1 MKKLVMILVSVCM
14 LAGCSGDK
22 EKKVSKTHKEET
34 PVVLSESGHDVRE
47 AVDKSE
53 TITVKSDLYGNVK
66 SMKAQVNIPSIS
78 EGDMIKDT
86 TVLKDISNKGDENIT
101 LSGHKLLVENNKN
114 SINYEGKLQTEV
126 PVGVEVSYYL
136 DGQKVTDIEGKSG
149 KLKIVFKYKNKTD
162 VPFVAASI
170 MLIPQENVGSIEV
183 TNGKSMNMDDY
194 QAIVGIGCPG
204 YEPFSDHVEVS
215 MDVKDFKYEYMSTV
229 FSDGVFKDLDLS
241 DLNKVTKELN
251 DSSGK
256 LVEGASKLSAG
267 CTTYGQYLE
276 SYMSNVNKVS
286 TGTKA
291 LLQGSKQYDDTTK
304 TLIETLVSQLQDENK
319 LIETI
324 QAKVND
330 VNLSDS
336 EKQEVMKAVSAGV
349 HEGLQNS
356 TGYANKLKQLLE
368 NSPVS
373 KQLETLSSS
382 LQQLD
387 QAGNTLVTQ
396 YQILEKGASS
406 LSEGMSL
413 FDSKGIKKLTDL
425 SKINKLKNN
434 DHYEGL
440 TGKNITSTKFIF
452 EME

>member
-1 MKKLVMILVSVCM
+1 MKKLVMVLVSLC
-14 LAGCSGDK
+14 LFTGCSSDK
-22 EKKVSKTHKEET
+22 KKKEVKTHIDKT
-34 PVVLSESGHDVRE
+34 PVVLSEKGHEVKE

-53 TITVKSDLYGNVK
+53 TITVKSNIYGDVK

-78 EGDMIKDT
+78 DGDMIKDT

-101 LSGHKLLVENNKN
+101 LTGQKLLIENNKN
-114 SINYEGKLQTEV
+114 SINYEGTLNTEL
-126 PVGVEVSYYL
+126 PVGVDVSYYL
-136 DGQKVTDIEGKSG
+136 DGQKVNDIEGKSG

-170 MLIPQENVGSIEV
+170 ILVPQENVSTIEV

-204 YEPFSDHVEVS
+204 YEPFSDHVEVN

-229 FSDGVFKDLDLS
+229 FSDGIFKDLDIS
-241 DLNKVTKELN
+241 DLNKTMNELN
-251 DSSGK
+251 DSSSK

-267 CTTYGQYLE
+267 CTAYGQYLE
-276 SYMSNVNKVS
+276 SYMNNVNKVN

-304 TLIETLVSQLQDENK
+304 ALIETLVSQLQDENK
-319 LIETI
+319 LITTI
-324 QAKVND
+324 QDKVNNI
-330 VNLSDS
+330 NLNDN
-336 EKQEVMKAVSAGV
+336 EKEEVMNAVREGV
-349 HEGLQNS
+349 HEGLQS
-356 TGYANKLKQLLE
+356 SIGYANKLKQLLE

-382 LQQLD
+382 LVQLD
-387 QAGNTLVTQ
+387 QAGSTMVTQ
-396 YQILEKGASS
+396 YQVLSKGASS
-406 LSEGMSL
+406 LSEGISL

-434 DHYEGL
+434 DHYSGL
-440 TGKNITSTKFIF
+440 TGKNISNTKFIF
-452 EME
+452 EMD

>member
-1 MKKLVMILVSVCM
+1 MKRLVMILVSICM
-14 LAGCSGDK
+14 LAGCSSSK
-22 EKKVSKTHKEET
+22 ENKVSKIHKEET
-34 PVVLSESGHDVRE
+34 PIVLSESGHNVKE
-47 AVDKSE
+47 AVNKSE
-53 TITVKSDLYGNVK
+53 TITVKSDLYGNAK

-78 EGDMIKDT
+78 VGDMIKDT

-101 LSGHKLLVENNKN
+101 LSGNKLLVENNKN
-114 SINYEGKLQTEV
+114 SINYEGTLHAEL
-126 PVGVEVSYYL
+126 PVGVDVSYYL
-136 DGQKVTDIEGKSG
+136 NGQKINDIEGKSG
-149 KLKIVFKYKNKTD
+149 KLKIIFKYKNKTN

-170 MLIPQENVGSIEV
+170 MLVTQENVGTIEV
-183 TNGKSMNMDDY
+183 TNGKSMNIDDY

-229 FSDGVFKDLDLS
+229 FSDGVFKDLDIS
-241 DLNKVTKELN
+241 DLNKTANKLN
-251 DSSGK
+251 DSSTK

-286 TGTKA
+286 TGTKT
-291 LLQGSKQYDDTTK
+291 LLEGSKQYDDTTK
-304 TLIETLVSQLQDENK
+304 ALIETLLSQLQNENK

-324 QAKVND
+324 QAKVNN

-336 EKQEVMKAVSAGV
+336 EKEEVMKAVRDGV

-356 TGYANKLKQLLE
+356 IGYANKLKQLLE

-382 LQQLD
+382 LVQLD
-387 QAGNTLVTQ
+387 QAGSTMVSQ
-396 YQILEKGASS
+396 YQVLSKGASS
-406 LSEGMSL
+406 LSEGVSL
-413 FDSKGIKKLTDL
+413 FDNKGIKKLTDL
-425 SKINKLKNN
+425 AKINKLKNN
-434 DHYEGL
+434 DHYDGL
-440 TGKNITSTKFIF
+440 TGKNIINTKFIF

>member
-1 MKKLVMILVSVCM
+1 MKRLVMILVSLCM
-14 LAGCSGDK
+14 LAGCSSDK
-22 EKKVSKTHKEET
+22 ENKVSKTHKEET
-34 PVVLSESGHDVRE
+34 PIVLSESGHDVKE

-66 SMKAQVNIPSIS
+66 STKSQVTIPSIN

-101 LSGHKLLVENNKN
+101 LKDQKLLIENNKN
-114 SINYEGKLQTEV
+114 SINYEGTLQTEL
-126 PVGVEVSYYL
+126 PVGVDVSYYL

-149 KLKIVFKYKNKTD
+149 KLKIVYKYKNKTN

-170 MLIPQENVGSIEV
+170 MLVPQENVGTIEV
-183 TNGKSMNMDDY
+183 TNGKSMSMDDY

-204 YEPFSDHVEVS
+204 YEPFSDHVEVN

-241 DLNKVTKELN
+241 DLNKATKELN
-251 DSSGK
+251 DSSSK

-267 CTTYGQYLE
+267 CTAYGQYLK
-276 SYMSNVNKVS
+276 SYMSSINKVS
-286 TGTKA
+286 SGTKA
-291 LLQGSKQYDDTTK
+291 LLQGSKQYDETTK
-304 TLIETLVSQLQDENK
+304 ALIETLVSQLQDENK

-324 QAKVND
+324 QAKVNNI
-330 VNLSDS
+330 NLNDS
-336 EKQEVMKAVSAGV
+336 EKEEVMKAVREGV
-349 HEGLQNS
+349 HEGLSNS
-356 TGYANKLKQLLE
+356 MGYANKLKQLLE

-382 LQQLD
+382 LEQLD
-387 QAGNTLVTQ
+387 QAGNTMVTQ
-396 YQILEKGASS
+396 YQVLEKGASS

-425 SKINKLKNN
+425 SKVNKLKDN

-440 TGKNITSTKFIF
+440 TGKNITNTKFIF